1 MDGIFF
7 LFEHHLMLS
16 MIDGKTVNAIAEI
29 TSQQRC
35 YLCGL
40 TSKGF
45 NMISKCLLAK
55 VNNKKL
61 LELGISP
68 LHAII

>member
-1 MDGIFF
+1 
-7 LFEHHLMLS
+7 

-61 LELGISP
+61 RELGISP